1 MFAKYGEITT
11 KNIVSTILQNANG
24 IIIRGNLLPKN
35 GFISQTLPKDTANIG
50 EHKGEVRYFSILED
64 MDKGQYIMVSTGDY
78 NLTCMIVDSFK
89 IF

>member
-35 GFISQTLPKDTANIG
+35 GFISQTLPKDNAPD
-50 EHKGEVRYFSILED
+50 SI
-64 MDKGQYIMVSTGDY
+64 KNKSTPILGTLPKIKVIIQLNVGTVY
-78 NLTCMIVDSFK
+78 SFK
-89 IF
+89 INILIFA